1 MTLAA
6 PVQIGNLTVSEL
18 HPAYFDNPRGRH
30 LACLLPPVTGKALVL
45 FRGDAYVEEWT
56 SAMAEARIQELINE
70 GVLEEVMN
78 PKQEEDEE

>member
-45 FRGDAYVEEWT
+45 FQGDAYVEEWT
-56 SAMAEARIQELINE
+56 SAMAEARIQELVDA
-70 GVLEEVMN
+70 GALAQLLN
-78 PKQEEDEE
+78 PPA